1 MPAWGLMY
9 RLFFSR
15 VPWAQSE
22 FAAGTF
28 LDDVGNL
35 SLEVLGARSFGNGC
49 LDSFV
54 LFLTHRFR

>member
-1 MPAWGLMY
+1 MY

-49 LDSFV
+49 LDRFV
-54 LFLTHRFR
+54 LGLTHRFR